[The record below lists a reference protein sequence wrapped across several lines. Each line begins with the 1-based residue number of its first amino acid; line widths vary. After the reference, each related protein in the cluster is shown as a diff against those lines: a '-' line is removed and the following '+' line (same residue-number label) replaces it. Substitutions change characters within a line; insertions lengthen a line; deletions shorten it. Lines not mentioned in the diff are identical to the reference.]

1 MELLEFLQNRLGERA
16 TLAQAVDAFAEM
28 CAIPVD
34 SEMDMLLFESGS
46 FGFFVSGASFQV
58 SLVRQ
63 FTTGQEEGDEFTQL
77 HMDLFYEPTEELLAL
92 ETNCFWSTDVKD
104 FWQAVRDSAVFRFLQ
119 DAVPA
124 ERSLDMDET

>member
-1 MELLEFLQNRLGERA
+1 MELLEFLQSRLGERV

-28 CAIPVD
+28 CGIPVD
-34 SEMDMLLFESGS
+34 SEMDMLLFESGN
-46 FGFFVSGASFQV
+46 FGFFVSDASFQV

-63 FTTGQEEGDEFTQL
+63 FITGEEEGDEFTQL

-104 FWQAVRDSAVFRFLQ
+104 FWQAVRDSAVFRFLR

>member
-28 CAIPVD
+28 CDIPVD
-34 SEMDMLLFESGS
+34 SEMDMLLFESGN
-46 FGFFVSGASFQV
+46 FGFFVSDASFQV

-63 FTTGQEEGDEFTQL
+63 FTTGEEEGDEFTQL
-77 HMDLFYEPTEELLAL
+77 HMDLFYEPTEELQAL

-104 FWQAVRDSAVFRFLQ
+104 FWQAVRDSAVFRFLR